1 MTDLKKD
8 EIKTIKTFRHGTH
21 DPKTDFTVPH
31 SPRPNFNPD
40 KSDSVVDPYGHL
52 QMKVCVCVSAR
63 ARAYS
68 CVWVF
73 VCTRVYTFAC
83 NLLGMSTFF

>member
-8 EIKTIKTFRHGTH
+8 ENKTIKTFRHGTH
-21 DPKTDFTVPH
+21 DPKTDLTVPH
-31 SPRPNFNPD
+31 TPRPNFNVD
-40 KSDSVVDPYGHL
+40 KSDSVVDAYGHL
-52 QMKVCVCVSAR
+52 QMKVCVCVHAC

-73 VCTRVYTFAC
+73 GCARVYTFAC
-83 NLLGMSTFF
+83 NLLE

>member
-8 EIKTIKTFRHGTH
+8 ENKTIKTFRHGTQ
-21 DPKTDFTVPH
+21 DPKTDLKVSH
-31 SPRPNFNPD
+31 SPRPNFNAD

-52 QMKVCVCVSAR
+52 QMKVCVCVRAH

-73 VCTRVYTFAC
+73 VCERVYTFAC
-83 NLLGMSTFF
+83 NLLESTFF